1 MALVGHSLVFASGT
15 LHFSAQ
21 GVVVGD
27 KGIIRQRTLASAA
40 TCRGIGLHG
49 GEHITM
55 RLLPAAPGT
64 GIVFR
69 RIDAGAD
76 IKALWTNTVNGTL
89 CTVLS
94 NGEAAEVKTVEHLM
108 AALAGSG
115 IDNAIVELDGAEV
128 PAMDGSAAPFL
139 AMIDRAGTFEQDLP
153 RRAIKVLKP
162 IEIHSHGASAA
173 LLPDHGFSMSFEI
186 EFENPLI
193 SAQNMTVTFEADTFR
208 TELSRA
214 RTFGI
219 LDDVERLKAA
229 GLVQGGS
236 LENAIVI
243 SGDRVLNRGG
253 LRYADEF
260 VRHKLLDAYG
270 DLYLAGGP
278 IIGHFRGSR
287 SGHAHT
293 RMLLATL
300 FADPSAWCATT
311 LADTPELPA
320 IVWPER
326 RQQARA

>member
-1 MALVGHSLVFASGT
+1 MT
-15 LHFSAQ
+15 L
-21 GVVVGD
+21 
-27 KGIIRQRTLASAA
+27 R
-40 TCRGIGLHG
+40 
-49 GEHITM
+49 
-55 RLLPAAPGT
+55 PAAPGT
-64 GIVFR
+64 GIVFHR
-69 RIDAGAD
+69 VDAGAE
-76 IKALWTNTVNGTL
+76 IKALWTNTVNATL

-94 NGEAAEVKTVEHLM
+94 NGEGIEIKTVEHLM

-115 IDNAIVELDGAEV
+115 IDNAIVELDGNEV
-128 PAMDGSAAPFL
+128 PAMDGSSAPFL
-139 AMIDRAGTFEQDLP
+139 SLIDQAGTVWQDLP

-162 IEIHSHGASAA
+162 VEIASQGASAA

-193 SAQNMTVTFEADTFR
+193 RFQDMALSFEADTFR

-214 RTFGI
+214 RSFGM
-219 LDDVERLKAA
+219 LEDVERLKAA

-236 LENAIVI
+236 LENAVVV

-260 VRHKLLDAYG
+260 VRHKLLDAVG

-293 RMLLATL
+293 RMLLAAL
-300 FADPSAWCATT
+300 FADPAAWCETT
-311 LADTPELPA
+311 IADTPDLPA
-320 IVWPER
+320 IAWPER
-326 RQQARA
+326 ERARA